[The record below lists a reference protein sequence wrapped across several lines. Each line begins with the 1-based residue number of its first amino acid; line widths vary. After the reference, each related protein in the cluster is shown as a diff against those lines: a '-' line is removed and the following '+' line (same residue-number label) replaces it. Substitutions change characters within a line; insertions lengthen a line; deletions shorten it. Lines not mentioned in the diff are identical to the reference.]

1 MAGQPRRR
9 DRGRYEQRL
18 HTCRSVTQRVGVG
31 VDYLRAQ
38 LGALPPDKQQTEGE
52 RIERLLF
59 DIGDT
64 LTINRRGAVR

>member
-18 HTCRSVTQRVGVG
+18 GQCGSITQRVGVG
-31 VDYLRAQ
+31 VDFVRAQ
-38 LGALPPDKQQTEGE
+38 LGALPADRQHAEGE
-52 RIERLLF
+52 RILRLLF

-64 LTINRRGAVR
+64 LRINRTGEVR